1 MPTDTLT
8 ALLRGIL
15 RYLMIRSP
23 MRTSIGATGG
33 VFSGVLLDLFRPV
46 TNSWVYLAHVSDFR
60 LAVGGIF
67 LANILGP
74 FQQQRLPDAIEEQFS
89 VVARGVKEGKL
100 SQAQAKIYY
109 AQIVSTALESAK
121 LSAAT
126 QREVDMIGS
135 DASTNPPRRS
145 PKRAASS

>member
-1 MPTDTLT
+1 MPTDTFT
-8 ALLRGIL
+8 ALLRGML

-33 VFSGVLLDLFRPV
+33 VFAGVLLDLFRPV
-46 TNSWVYLAHVSDFR
+46 MNRWVDLAQVSDFR

-89 VVARGVKEGKL
+89 VVARGIKEGKL

-109 AQIVSTALESAK
+109 AQIVTTALESAK
-121 LSAAT
+121 LSAAAPPP
-126 QREVDMIGS
+126 IGFS
-135 DASTNPPRRS
+135 HSRLAGMTIAS
-145 PKRAASS
+145 